1 MVTYNVISGFI
12 VNILHVLLIKKMMD
26 LFLPAEDEDGKRS
39 QAGFV
44 LYYLLTTAVY
54 SIRGI
59 SVLYEIC
66 NYLGMTVL
74 TLFCQG
80 TWKKRLWVSLVLFSM
95 DMACSLAVYFAFG
108 QNFIMNQ
115 LAIQTLLL
123 LICFTVINHITC
135 PADSREIAFDKWQTC
150 ILIVIPATSV
160 FILCTLLYGGSGGT
174 EALLIC
180 VSTLIINLSVFY
192 LYHVMVENYR
202 NLRESDIYRQQ
213 TYAYRNQLDVIMESQ
228 NRIRSL
234 RHDMKNHIL
243 ALQMLLQKKDWEE
256 ADRYLS
262 SMQDFMSN
270 PSEYATTG
278 NDTMD
283 SLLNYK
289 LQRANDVLNMVEA
302 RVNIPEKLILHSF
315 DLNVVLGNL
324 LDNAIEAAGRTEEK
338 KLKIAV
344 KLEKGILFIHIRNSC
359 RGIADGKIQCLETTK
374 EDAPNHGIGLGNV
387 RRIIEKYHGDMDL
400 ICENGNMET
409 DIIMYIKEM

>member
-1 MVTYNVISGFI
+1 M
-12 VNILHVLLIKKMMD
+12 
-26 LFLPAEDEDGKRS
+26 
-39 QAGFV
+39 
-44 LYYLLTTAVY
+44 
-54 SIRGI
+54 
-59 SVLYEIC
+59 
-66 NYLGMTVL
+66 
-74 TLFCQG
+74 
-80 TWKKRLWVSLVLFSM
+80 
-95 DMACSLAVYFAFG
+95 
-108 QNFIMNQ
+108 
-115 LAIQTLLL
+115 
-123 LICFTVINHITC
+123 
-135 PADSREIAFDKWQTC
+135 
-150 ILIVIPATSV
+150 
-160 FILCTLLYGGSGGT
+160 
-174 EALLIC
+174 
-180 VSTLIINLSVFY
+180 FY

-243 ALQMLLQKKDWEE
+243 ALQMLMQKKDWEE

-270 PSEYATTG
+270 PSEYVTTG

-344 KLEKGILFIHIRNSC
+344 KLEKVILFIHIRNSC
-359 RGIADGKIQCLETTK
+359 RDIADGKIQCLETTK